1 MPPLQ
6 NPIRPTRHIALLN
19 PNTSEATTELM
30 LRSARHVLPA
40 SVEIAGRTAPRG
52 CAMIT
57 TPDELDAAAAVV
69 ADHGAALAAEGFDA
83 IIIAGFGD
91 PGLDALRARMR
102 IPVTGL
108 AEAGIAAAAEGG
120 RRFSIVTVTPALEDS
135 LRAAALRHGRAGTFA
150 SVRFTTAPLHAVMQT
165 PAGLAAALLET
176 TLRAV
181 REDGAEAVVIG
192 GGPLAQAASAI
203 AAELQIPVIDPVA
216 AAVILACKRLPGP
229 TAQQHAASA

>member
-1 MPPLQ
+1 MHPFQTPG
-6 NPIRPTRHIALLN
+6 PATRHIALLN

-30 LRSARHVLPA
+30 LRSARRGLPA
-40 SVEIAGRTAPRG
+40 SVEVAGRTAPRG

-57 TPDELDAAAAVV
+57 TPDELDAAAMVV
-69 ADHGAALAAEGFDA
+69 ADYGAALPGEGFDA

-91 PGLDALRARMR
+91 PGLDALRVRVS
-102 IPVTGL
+102 IPVIGL
-108 AEAGIAAAAEGG
+108 AEAGIAAAAAGG

-135 LRAAALRHGRAGTFA
+135 LRAAALRHGQAGVFA

-192 GGPLAQAASAI
+192 GGPLAQAASTI

-216 AAVILACKRLPGP
+216 AAVSLACTRLPG
-229 TAQQHAASA
+229 TARLRQPSHP